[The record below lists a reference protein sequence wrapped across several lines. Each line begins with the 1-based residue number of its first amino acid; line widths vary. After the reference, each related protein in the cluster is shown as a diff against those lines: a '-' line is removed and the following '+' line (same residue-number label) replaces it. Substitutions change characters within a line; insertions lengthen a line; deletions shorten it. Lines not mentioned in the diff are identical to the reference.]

1 MEDALVVVDD
11 RESTAGV
18 VREAAAYVTGADAE
32 LVLYVPLTEDEFEE
46 SLAALDEIGRV
57 ENKDY
62 SDEDALSV
70 ARQYAED
77 VTEDALEGFDVD
89 YTVVTDVTEEVEAQ
103 RVIEIGNEQGCD
115 HVFTVGRQR
124 SPTGKAVFGDT
135 TQRLV
140 LNFPGFVTVQM
151 E

>member
-18 VREAAAYVTGADAE
+18 LREAAAYATGADAE
-32 LVLYVPLTEDEFEE
+32 LVLYVPLSEEEFEE

-77 VTEDALEGFDVD
+77 VTEEALDGFDVD
-89 YTVVTDVTEEVEAQ
+89 YTVVTDVTEEVEAK
-103 RVIEIGNEQGCD
+103 RVIEIGNEQDCD